1 MLHSLC
7 GSFNQL
13 CRSNSLFSLW
23 NNYQGKLPLEYFTE
37 QLLRVADL
45 LYEAG
50 LYSLART
57 HGYRKC
63 LMTGGLLLGDRRN
76 SSEALEQYVSSGNR
90 SEKMVLALVSDVCT
104 SGGMLRTEGWEAE
117 EVQHG
122 SRNADSACF
131 FLHRLHYKK
140 GHAESAIYDTCRT
153 SSGQGVLHVR
163 PPPSPFFHLPLCRSP
178 QSLS

>member
-1 MLHSLC
+1 M
-7 GSFNQL
+7 
-13 CRSNSLFSLW
+13 
-23 NNYQGKLPLEYFTE
+23 PLEYFTE

-90 SEKMVLALVSDVCT
+90 SEKMVLALVSDVCAGFT
-104 SGGMLRTEGWEAE
+104 QRGGRQRRDHEILTQCALFCI
-117 EVQHG
+117 
-122 SRNADSACF
+122 DSNT
-131 FLHRLHYKK
+131 KK
-140 GHAESAIYDTCRT
+140 GTLSQQNHDACCT
-153 SSGQGVLHVR
+153 SSGWEVLHV
-163 PPPSPFFHLPLCRSP
+163 
-178 QSLS
+178 